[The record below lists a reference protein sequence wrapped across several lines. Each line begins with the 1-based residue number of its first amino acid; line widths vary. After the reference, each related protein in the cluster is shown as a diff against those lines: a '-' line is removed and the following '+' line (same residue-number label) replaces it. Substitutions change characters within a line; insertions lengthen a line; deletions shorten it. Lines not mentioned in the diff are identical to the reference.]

1 MTQAAPIATV
11 HTQTSIN
18 VRSVVLPRAQ
28 WDHEMVPG
36 PGGAPRLAVS
46 PQKGTWYGHVV
57 RGKSA
62 HDVVVVALLAC
73 PACGGLLFL
82 SHSKE
87 AAHAVRGL
95 TGMPVPV
102 AHQVNH
108 LGKVAPDIRCQHQG
122 CGFHRRVYLDRWLK
136 TKALYAIAYVEGD
149 HGSILIDYTHA
160 VDRREARFHFGP
172 RRDVRIIDMAPA
184 IGHFLDERTGRLTA
198 D

>member
-1 MTQAAPIATV
+1 MTQPLAQV
-11 HTQTSIN
+11 HSQASID

-28 WDHEMVPG
+28 WDHEMVTPHEG
-36 PGGAPRLAVS
+36 AAPRLAVT

-62 HDVVVVALLAC
+62 HDVTVVALFAC
-73 PACGGLLFL
+73 PSCGGVLFL
-82 SHSKE
+82 SHSPE
-87 AAHAVRGL
+87 AARAVRGL

-102 AHQVNH
+102 AHRINH
-108 LGKVAPDIRCQHQG
+108 LGLVQPDLKCQHGG
-122 CGFHRRVYLDRWLK
+122 CSFHRRVYLDRWLK
-136 TKALYAIAYVEGD
+136 TKALYAIAYVEGA
-149 HGSILIDYTHA
+149 HGTIKIDYTHA

-172 RRDVRIIDMAPA
+172 RKNVRIIDMAPA